1 MVEAAIRRAAMGGGP
16 VIFIPSLCGWDEKMD
31 EAVGEY
37 VLGVAL
43 EMRFQATGVEVLTAN
58 KMRAELG
65 AGWEKEKDVHKI
77 IRKFLKQRQARLQ
90 QGDSLQVKQGRY
102 DQYDQGNYN

>member
-1 MVEAAIRRAAMGGGP
+1 MLIEGAIRRAAMGGGP
-16 VIFIPSLCGWDEKMD
+16 VIFIPSLCGWDRNQD

-43 EMRFQATGVEVLTAN
+43 EMRFQATGVEVMTVN

-65 AGWEKEKDVHKI
+65 AG
-77 IRKFLKQRQARLQ
+77 
-90 QGDSLQVKQGRY
+90 
-102 DQYDQGNYN
+102 

>member
-1 MVEAAIRRAAMGGGP
+1 MGVGP
-16 VIFIPSLCGWDEKMD
+16 VIFIPSLCGWDEVKG

-37 VLGVAL
+37 VLALAL
-43 EMRFQATGVEVLTAN
+43 ELRFQPTGVEVMTAN

-65 AGWEKEKDVHKI
+65 PGWEKEEDVHKI
-77 IRKFLKQRQARLQ
+77 IREFLKQRQSRLQ

-102 DQYDQGNYN
+102 DQ